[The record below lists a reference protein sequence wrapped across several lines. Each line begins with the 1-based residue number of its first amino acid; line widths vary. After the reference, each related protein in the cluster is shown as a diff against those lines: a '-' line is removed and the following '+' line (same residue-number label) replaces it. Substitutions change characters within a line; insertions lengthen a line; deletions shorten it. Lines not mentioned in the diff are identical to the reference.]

1 MNQQDRVAK
10 VTFDV
15 YEVDL
20 RSEELWRGSRKIRC
34 QRQPFRVLCAL
45 IQQPGEV
52 VAREALQHAIWGN
65 ELPADAD
72 HSLGIAVNKLREA
85 LGDSADSPRFVETLS
100 RRGYRFIAPVVV
112 TVTAA
117 DEPSAEAAGVE
128 IAAAVPSD
136 ADIHPVRGSGLLIE
150 PQPGLAEGAERAEA
164 AHRSPGRPALMLVAI
179 ALVLFGL
186 TAGLLLA
193 HIHGPSAAPPHR
205 ISQITHNDSIF
216 PGVLDME
223 SYPVIASDGTRLYS
237 STLDN
242 GQTEIASI
250 DPITGEMQ
258 PLTLPSEIV
267 NPLLTDISPD
277 GSRLLVRSQPS
288 SDSEQPIWVV
298 PREGGSA
305 LRVGNIRAHD
315 AVWMPDGQ
323 SILFAVSDNLNVI
336 RLADGTVTPYAML
349 PGRAFRM
356 QWSPNGKLLRFT
368 LLDPLAHTSS
378 LWQIAGGG
386 KAVPLLAGWTNPS
399 SECCGVWTAD
409 GKHFVFASSHGGP
422 SDLWELARNRTSG
435 QIKLTNGPLQFTAP
449 IAGRSNGLLYF
460 VGLDSRSELQRYDA
474 ALRRF
479 VVEQGFLSGAMR
491 VSYSLDRQW
500 VCWTDSSGHL
510 WRARALDGSQKVELT
525 GGDLQVFLADWSP
538 DGRHLMAMARKPGQ
552 AWRLYLVSADGGV
565 VEPVLHEKRNEAD
578 PTWAPDGRHIAFGP
592 TSDLMGREPGPK
604 QIEILDLATH
614 TVTPLPGSE
623 GLFSPRWSPDGRW
636 IAALTL
642 GEQRLMLYD
651 VAGRTWHAAAGN
663 LRGADPVWA
672 TEIPGP
678 GQIGDALYIHQAFSN
693 PQTIDRISVP
703 DGTVKPIATLNG
715 PLVSDKADYVFVGI
729 TRDDAPLIRVRT
741 ATANIYSMA
750 LGR

>member
-1 MNQQDRVAK
+1 MNQLAQAEK

-52 VAREALQHAIWGN
+52 VTREALQQAIWGD

-72 HSLGIAVNKLREA
+72 HSLGIAVTKLREA
-85 LGDSADSPRFVETLS
+85 LSDSAESPRFVETLS

-112 TVTAA
+112 TASEVSAGSPHTDGEIKPDETPGRVT
-117 DEPSAEAAGVE
+117 
-128 IAAAVPSD
+128 
-136 ADIHPVRGSGLLIE
+136 GSGLLIE
-150 PQPGLAEGAERAEA
+150 APPNRATTALPDA
-164 AHRSPGRPALMLVAI
+164 AHPAQAPGRHTLILVAL
-179 ALVLFGL
+179 ALLLFGL
-186 TAGLLLA
+186 MGGFLLA
-193 HIHGPSAAPPHR
+193 HVHGPAAAPPYR

-216 PGVLDME
+216 PGVLEME
-223 SYPVIASDGTRLYS
+223 SYPVIVSDGTRLYS
-237 STLDN
+237 SVLDN

-250 DPITGEMQ
+250 DPLSGEMQ
-258 PLTLPSEIV
+258 PLTLPSEIA

-315 AVWMPDGQ
+315 AVWMPDGE
-323 SILFAVSDNLNVI
+323 SVLFAVGDNLNVI
-336 RLADGTVTPYAML
+336 RLVDGTVTPFATL
-349 PGRAFRM
+349 SGRAFRM
-356 QWSPNGKLLRFT
+356 QWSPDGKLLRYT

-378 LWQIAGGG
+378 LWQIAHRG
-386 KAVPLLAGWTNPS
+386 KPQPLLSGWTHPP
-399 SECCGVWTAD
+399 SECCGVWTPD
-409 GKHFVFASSHGGP
+409 GEHFVFASVHGGA
-422 SDLWELARNRTSG
+422 SDLWLLPGNHTTG
-435 QIKLTNGPLQFTAP
+435 QTRLTNGPLQFTAP
-449 IAGRSNGLLYF
+449 IAARGDNLLYF

-474 ALRRF
+474 ASHRF
-479 VVEQGFLSGAMR
+479 VMEQGFLSGAMR

-500 VCWTDSSGHL
+500 VAWTDGSGHL
-510 WRARALDGSQKVELT
+510 WRAHAQNGSQKVQLT
-525 GGDLQVFLADWSP
+525 GGDLQVFLAHWAP
-538 DGRHLMAMARKPGQ
+538 DGQRLLAMARKPGQ
-552 AWRLYLVSADGGV
+552 AWRLYLVNATGGL
-565 VEPVLHEKRNEAD
+565 VEPALHEKRNEAD
-578 PTWAPDGRHIAFGP
+578 PTWSPDGRHIAFGR
-592 TSDLMGREPGPK
+592 TSDLMGREPGAK

-614 TVTPLPGSE
+614 TVTELPGSE

-642 GEQRLMLYD
+642 GEQQLMIYN
-651 VAGRTWHAAAGN
+651 VAEHTWHAVAGS

-672 TEIPGP
+672 SSPGP
-678 GQIGDALYIHQAFSN
+678 DGVDALYIHQAFSN
-693 PQTIDRISVP
+693 PQTIDRISIP
-703 DGTVKPIATLNG
+703 DDAVTRIATLTG

-729 TRDDAPLIRVRT
+729 TREDAPLVRVRT
-741 ATANIYSMA
+741 ATANIYSLA
-750 LGR
+750 LRR

>member
-1 MNQQDRVAK
+1 MAPSLQIERLSFDR
-10 VTFDV
+10 F
-15 YEVDL
+15 EVDV
-20 RSEELWRGSRKIRC
+20 RAGELWRGTRKVRC

-45 IQQPGEV
+45 AERPGEV
-52 VAREALQHAIWGN
+52 VSREELQHAIWGN
-65 ELPADAD
+65 DPPADAD
-72 HSLGIAVNKLREA
+72 HSLGIAINKLRDA
-85 LGDSADSPRFVETLS
+85 LGDSAENPRFVETLS
-100 RRGYRFIAPVVV
+100 RRGYRFIAPVVIS
-112 TVTAA
+112 ANG
-117 DEPSAEAAGVE
+117 DSSAESHISVAL
-128 IAAAVPSD
+128 D
-136 ADIHPVRGSGLLIE
+136 AESIPTPVTGSGLLIE
-150 PQPGLAEGAERAEA
+150 APASRSAQSHQSAAMQPMRT
-164 AHRSPGRPALMLVAI
+164 PGRPALLLVAVT
-179 ALVLFGL
+179 LVLFGL
-186 TAGLLLA
+186 MGGLLLA
-193 HIHGPSAAPPHR
+193 HIHGPSTAAPYR
-205 ISQITHNDSIF
+205 IDQVTHNDSIF
-216 PGVLDME
+216 PGVLEME

-237 STLDN
+237 SILDN

-315 AVWMPDGQ
+315 AVWMPDGE
-323 SILFAVSDNLNVI
+323 SVLFAVGDNLNVI
-336 RLADGTVTPYAML
+336 RLADGTVTPYAVL

-378 LWQIAGGG
+378 LWQIARGG
-386 KAVPLLAGWTNPS
+386 KAVPLLSGWTNPP

-409 GKHFVFASSHGGP
+409 GKHFVFASSHGGA
-422 SDLWELARNRTSG
+422 SDLWELARNRVSG

-449 IAGRSNGLLYF
+449 IAGRGNDLLYF
-460 VGLDSRSELQRYDA
+460 VGLDSRSELQRYDSVSH
-474 ALRRF
+474 RF
-479 VVEQGFLSGAMR
+479 VAEQGFLSGAMR

-500 VCWTDSSGHL
+500 VAWTDSSGQL
-510 WRARALDGSQKVELT
+510 WRARAVDGSQKVELT
-525 GGDLQVFLADWSP
+525 GGDLQVFLAHWSP
-538 DGRHLMAMARKPGQ
+538 DGQHLMAMARKPGQ

-565 VEPVLHEKRNEAD
+565 VQPVLHEKRNEAD
-578 PTWAPDGRHIAFGP
+578 PTWAPDGLRVAFGR

-604 QIEILDLATH
+604 QIEILDLETH
-614 TVTPLPGSE
+614 SVTTLPGSE

-642 GEQRLMLYD
+642 GEQRLMVYD
-651 VAGRTWHAAAGN
+651 VAEHTWHAAAGN
-663 LRGADPVWA
+663 LRGADPVWG
-672 TEIPGP
+672 TVPPGS
-678 GQIGDALYIHQAFSN
+678 GQTGDALYIHQAFSN

-703 DGTVKPIATLNG
+703 DGAVTHIATLTG

-729 TRDDAPLIRVRT
+729 TRGDAPLVRVRT
-741 ATANIYSMA
+741 ATGNIYS
-750 LGR
+750 LTLHR